1 MRRSRVSLISFVRF
15 IFQPCEASGYGHTHL
30 MKSFTIFVAYALAS
44 SALVSCGASDD
55 RRGGGPAFDD
65 SELGRK
71 LDANSH
77 LPDPDNPSGQ
87 SFDQWR
93 QANR

>member
-1 MRRSRVSLISFVRF
+1 
-15 IFQPCEASGYGHTHL
+15 
-30 MKSFTIFVAYALAS
+30 MKSIIILAACALVS
-44 SALVSCGASDD
+44 SALVSCQASDD

-71 LDANSH
+71 LDANAH

-87 SFDQWR
+87 SFNEWR